1 MDQKIGRRRGQ
12 KSVYGR
18 SVGSIDRSRSKDCR
32 RSREI
37 DFNSRHQRRSDIVTS
52 TESFER
58 TVYFHNHSDGTV
70 VKISIHTHSS

>member
-18 SVGSIDRSRSKDCR
+18 SVGSIDRSRSKDYR

-37 DFNSRHQRRSDIVTS
+37 HFKSQHQRRSDSDNS

-58 TVYFHNHSDGTV
+58 TVYYHNHSDGTV
-70 VKISIHTHSS
+70 FKISIHTHSS